1 MNYKESFLDY
11 LKFEKRYSDHTIL
24 SYGTDLD
31 QFERYC
37 DEEGK
42 GGDLSK
48 TDARL
53 IRSWVI
59 SLMESGQDARTV
71 NRKISTLKSFYKYM
85 MRQQHIHINPMDK
98 VLRPKLSKKL
108 PSFVEADK
116 MDLLLDGYDFGEDFG
131 GIRNR
136 LIIEMFYITGMR
148 QAELIGLEDGSIDL
162 NQQNIKVTGKRN
174 KQRIVPFDSAYL
186 EVIRRYI
193 ELRNKQF
200 PERDVPNLF
209 LTDRGRPLYPKFVY
223 KVVNSYLRFVT
234 TMEQRSPHILRHTF
248 ATHMLNRGADLNAIK
263 EILGHANL
271 SATQVYTHNT
281 FEKLVTIYKQ
291 AHPRA

>member
-1 MNYKESFLDY
+1 MSYKESFLDY
-11 LKFEKRYSDHTIL
+11 LRFEKRYSDHTIL
-24 SYGTDLD
+24 SYRTDLD
-31 QFERYC
+31 QFEGYHS
-37 DEEGK
+37 EEGR
-42 GGDLSK
+42 GTDLAK
-48 TDARL
+48 ADAKL

-59 SLMESGQDARTV
+59 HLMESGQNARSV
-71 NRKISTLKSFYKYM
+71 NRKISTLKSFYKYL
-85 MRQQHIHINPMDK
+85 MRQQQIQINPMDK
-98 VLRPKLSKKL
+98 VLRPKQSKKL

-116 MDLLLDGYDFGEDFG
+116 MDLLLDGYDFGEDFS

-136 LIIEMFYITGMR
+136 LIIEILYITGMR
-148 QAELIGLEDGSIDL
+148 QSELIGLEDGNIDL
-162 NQQNIKVTGKRN
+162 AQQNIKVTGKRN
-174 KQRIVPFDSAYL
+174 KQRIVPFDRAYL
-186 EVIRRYI
+186 DVMQLYI
-193 ELRNKQF
+193 ELRNRQF
-200 PERDVPNLF
+200 PERDVKSFF
-209 LTDRGRPLYPKFVY
+209 LTDKGRSLYPKFVY

-234 TMEQRSPHILRHTF
+234 TMEHRSPHVLRHTF